1 MRVYLIGFM
10 GAGKTW
16 MGKQVGLVSGFPF
29 LDLDAYIEQQ
39 EGQSISVLFEQKGE
53 DYFRSIEQ
61 KCLQEL
67 TTINSNLV
75 LSCGGGTPC
84 FFDNIDFMKKNGTV
98 IWLDPPVAVLVERL
112 KLELHTRPLLNTVS
126 PSDLE
131 GYVQM
136 KLLMRSPFYEQAHYR
151 LQAAIAEPM
160 HLLKLIQHG

>member
-136 KLLMRSPFYEQAHYR
+136 KLSMRSPFYEQAHYR
-151 LQAAIAEPM
+151 IQAAIAEPM

>member
-1 MRVYLIGFM
+1 M

-61 KCLQEL
+61 KYLQEL

-136 KLLMRSPFYEQAHYR
+136 KLSMRSPFYEQAHYR
-151 LQAAIAEPM
+151 IQAAIAEPM

>member
-136 KLLMRSPFYEQAHYR
+136 KLSMRSPFYEQAHYR
-151 LQAAIAEPM
+151 IQAAIAEPT

>member
-136 KLLMRSPFYEQAHYR
+136 KLSMRSPFYEQAHYR

>member
-131 GYVQM
+131 VYVQM
-136 KLLMRSPFYEQAHYR
+136 KLSMRSPFYEQAHYR
-151 LQAAIAEPM
+151 IQAAIAEPM

>member
-136 KLLMRSPFYEQAHYR
+136 KLSMRSPFYEQAHYR
-151 LQAAIAEPM
+151 IKAAIAEPM

>member
-1 MRVYLIGFM
+1 M

-136 KLLMRSPFYEQAHYR
+136 KLSMRSPFYEQAHYR
-151 LQAAIAEPM
+151 IQAAIAEPM